1 MRVTPGAICFSNS
14 SHFALIP
21 NSNSAKPVALPPGAA
36 KFAAN
41 PAPTGSTTLMKTIGN
56 VRVASWSAGTARL
69 VLADPVAVAESLF
82 NRQDYGKGSSTASAG
97 SASHH
102 CRTVRLYRARRE
114 QGRVQ
119 CRDVEG

>member
-14 SHFALIP
+14 SHFALMP

-36 KFAAN
+36 KLAAN

-69 VLADPVAVAESLF
+69 VLADPVAVA
-82 NRQDYGKGSSTASAG
+82 
-97 SASHH
+97 
-102 CRTVRLYRARRE
+102 
-114 QGRVQ
+114 
-119 CRDVEG
+119 

>member
-1 MRVTPGAICFSNS
+1 M
-14 SHFALIP
+14 
-21 NSNSAKPVALPPGAA
+21 
-36 KFAAN
+36 
-41 PAPTGSTTLMKTIGN
+41 MKTIGN

-102 CRTVRLYRARRE
+102 CRNSSASTAPAASRAVSSAATLKGENVSDDLVRVATGVPCQASPPEASRTALRAR
-114 QGRVQ
+114 
-119 CRDVEG
+119 